1 MSEKHEESAPAS
13 KATTLAGSAAPSR
26 AASVKKTSA
35 HGGESAPGSRAP
47 STFHPQDDV
56 DDVRTKERAPA
67 FVVALCLFQ
76 SLAGLLFG
84 WEQGVISGLV
94 QNDVYQ
100 RRFGEPDATSASGY
114 SIPSTR
120 QSLITAFMSLGALF
134 GALLIGPA
142 ARRVGIKMCFIFS
155 LFIYSVGV
163 AVETSGMNE
172 WGQEVAG
179 RFITGFGVGALSL
192 LAPLFQA
199 ECSPKHLRGLITGT
213 YQLMATIGIFL
224 SNAVNYSLHDA
235 GNDFSWRFPIALQF
249 IWAAIAL
256 VGTVLAPE
264 SPRYYVQRDNHD
276 QARANL
282 AKLRGLEQEDPA
294 LLAELDSIIKGVE
307 DERLAADASY
317 LDCFRL
323 KDRMLLR
330 TMNGILI
337 QMGQQWTGVN
347 FFFSYGTKF
356 FATSGIKDPFQTQL
370 ILSGV
375 NVITTFPGL
384 LANDYLGRRTVLFIG
399 SAIMFSGQ
407 IIAGAVSTAKP
418 NDPAAGKALIFASCW
433 FIAGFASSWGP
444 LGWVVAAE
452 QFPLKIA
459 PLCVSLATASN
470 WLNNFIIAMIV
481 PYITDPGYGDLGT
494 KITFLWAGTIA
505 LFTAQV
511 FFFLPETRGLSL
523 VQVDELYL
531 TGVPAWRSSSWTP
544 YGGATERNR
553 KERDEAKRL
562 KLGTEASHLENS
574 AAAKRDL
581 SDDDEAAQQA

>member
-1 MSEKHEESAPAS
+1 MEHDQSVPAS

-26 AASVKKTSA
+26 AASVKKTP
-35 HGGESAPGSRAP
+35 GSAPTSRAP
-47 STFHPQDDV
+47 STFHPQDEV
-56 DDVRTKERAPA
+56 DEVPAKDRAPV

-100 RRFGEPDATSASGY
+100 RRFGEPDPASPSGY

-120 QSLITAFMSLGALF
+120 QSLITSFMSLGALF
-134 GALLIGPA
+134 GALLIGPV
-142 ARRVGIKMCFIFS
+142 ARRVGIKKSFMFS
-155 LFIYSVGV
+155 LFIYMVGV
-163 AVETSGMNE
+163 AIETSGMNQ

-179 RFITGFGVGALSL
+179 RFVTGFGVGSLSL

-199 ECSPKHLRGLITGT
+199 EASPKHLRGLITGT

-235 GNDFSWRFPIALQF
+235 GNDFSWRFPLALQF
-249 IWAAIAL
+249 IWGAGVF
-256 VGTVLAPE
+256 VGIVFAPE
-264 SPRYYVQRDNHD
+264 SPRYFVQRGNID

-282 AKLRGLEQEDPA
+282 SKLRGLEQDDPA
-294 LLAELDSIIKGVE
+294 LLREMDGIVAGVE
-307 DERLAADASY
+307 DEKLAADSGY

-323 KDRMLLR
+323 KDKMLLR

-356 FATSGIKDPFQTQL
+356 FAASGIKDSFMTQL

-375 NVITTFPGL
+375 NVIATFPGL
-384 LANDYLGRRTVLFIG
+384 FAVDHLGRRTVLFIG
-399 SAIMFSGQ
+399 SAMMFSGQ

-418 NDPAAGKALIFASCW
+418 DDPAAGKALIFASCW

-481 PYITDPGYGDLGT
+481 PYITDAEYANLQS
-494 KITFLWAGTIA
+494 KITFIWAGAIA
-505 LFTAQV
+505 FFTAYV
-511 FFFLPETRGLSL
+511 FFFLPETGGLSL

-531 TGVPAWRSSSWTP
+531 SGVPAWRSSHWVP
-544 YGGATERNR
+544 FGGATRRNA
-553 KERDEAKRL
+553 ETEEAKRL
-562 KLGTEASHLENS
+562 KLQTEASHLENVP
-574 AAAKRDL
+574 AKRNL
-581 SDDDEAAQQA
+581 ADDEEVAKQA

>member
-1 MSEKHEESAPAS
+1 MENEPSAPAS
-13 KATTLAGSAAPSR
+13 KTTTLAGSAAPSR
-26 AASVKKTSA
+26 ATSLKKA
-35 HGGESAPGSRAP
+35 APGSAPTSRAP
-47 STFHPQDDV
+47 STFHPQDEV
-56 DDVRTKERAPA
+56 DAEPTKERAPV

-100 RRFGEPDATSASGY
+100 RRFGEPDAASPSGY

-120 QSLITAFMSLGALF
+120 QSLITSFMSLGALF
-134 GALLIGPA
+134 GALIIGPV
-142 ARRVGIKMCFIFS
+142 ARRTGIKKSFMFS
-155 LFIYSVGV
+155 LFIYMVGL
-163 AVETSGMNE
+163 AIETSGQNQ

-179 RFITGFGVGALSL
+179 RFVTGFGVGSLSL
-192 LAPLFQA
+192 LAPLYQA

-213 YQLMATIGIFL
+213 YQLMATVGIFL

-235 GNDFSWRFPIALQF
+235 GNDFSWRFPIAVQF
-249 IWAAIAL
+249 IFGAGVF
-256 VGTVLAPE
+256 VGTVFAPE
-264 SPRYYVQRDNHD
+264 SPRYFVQRGNIT

-294 LLAELDSIIKGVE
+294 LLAELDQIVAGVE
-307 DERLAADASY
+307 DEKLAADSTY
-317 LDCFRL
+317 LDCFRA
-323 KDRMLLR
+323 KDKMLLR

-356 FATSGIKDPFQTQL
+356 FAASGIKDSFMTQL

-375 NVITTFPGL
+375 NVIATFPGL
-384 LANDYLGRRTVLFIG
+384 LAVDHLGRRTVLFIG
-399 SAIMFSGQ
+399 SFMMFSGQ
-407 IIAGAVSTAKP
+407 VIAGAVSTAKP

-481 PYITDPGYGDLGT
+481 PYITDAEYANLQS
-494 KITFLWAGTIA
+494 KITFIWAGAIA
-505 LFTAQV
+505 LFTIYV
-511 FFFLPETRGLSL
+511 FFFLPETGGLSL

-544 YGGATERNR
+544 YGGATKRNR
-553 KERDEAKRL
+553 EDRTDEAKRL
-562 KLGTEASHLENS
+562 KLGTEESRLENVP
-574 AAAKRDL
+574 AKRNL
-581 SDDDEAAQQA
+581 DDEEETTVKAA